1 LIAVKSDLPAENPL
15 YPDELA
21 QLPHGRHG
29 LPAEFVD
36 RNQRRRLIAAFTAL
50 VGEVGYSGATITG
63 LAEAASVST
72 RTFYKFFET
81 VEDCCLAAFDQAID
95 ELRPVIA
102 EAWDRHE
109 EWPLR
114 VRATLEALLADF
126 GERPDQARLLSAEP
140 FVAGPRIAARHKAAV
155 EELVPYLREG
165 RRLRKVADA
174 LPETTERALLGSVDS
189 AVARKLL
196 AGDAE
201 SLPGLHPTL
210 TQFVLTPY
218 LGQARA
224 HELATSN

>member
-1 LIAVKSDLPAENPL
+1 MKSDLPAENPL

-21 QLPHGRHG
+21 QLPHGRHN

-36 RNQRRRLIAAFTAL
+36 RNQRRRLIAGFTAL
-50 VGEVGYSGATITG
+50 VGEVGYTGATITA
-63 LAEAASVST
+63 LTEAAAVST

-81 VEDCCLAAFDQAID
+81 VEDCCLAAFDEAID

-102 EAWDRHE
+102 EAWDEHD

-114 VRATLEALLADF
+114 VRATLGALLADF
-126 GERPDQARLLSAEP
+126 AERPYQARLLSAEP
-140 FVAGPRIAARHKAAV
+140 FVAGPRIAARHKVAV

-165 RRLRKVADA
+165 RRFREEADE

-189 AVARKLL
+189 VIARRIL

-201 SLPGLHPTL
+201 SLQGLHPAL

-218 LGQARA
+218 LGQTRA
-224 HELATSN
+224 HELATVK

>member
-15 YPDELA
+15 LPDELA

-50 VGEVGYSGATITG
+50 VGEVGYSGATITA
-63 LAEAASVST
+63 LTEAAAVST

-81 VEDCCLAAFDQAID
+81 VEDCCLAAFDQMID
-95 ELRPVIA
+95 ELRPLIA
-102 EAWDRHE
+102 EAWDGQE

-114 VRATLEALLADF
+114 VRATLGALLADF
-126 GERPDQARLLSAEP
+126 AERPDQARLLSAEP

-155 EELVPYLREG
+155 EQMVPYLREG
-165 RRLRKVADA
+165 RRFRKEAAA

-189 AVARKLL
+189 VVARKVL

-201 SLPGLHPTL
+201 SLPGLHAAL
-210 TQFVLTPY
+210 TQFVLTPF

-224 HELATSN
+224 HKLATSS